1 MLGHDW
7 QAFIIYGVRFRDF
20 GGYLCHM
27 YLLTRAGL
35 WVLSLLPFAFFHAL
49 SWGVARILF
58 YVIGY
63 RKEVVLQNLAIA
75 FSDLTENERQ
85 QIAKDFYLR
94 FTDTFLESVKML
106 SLTNKGA
113 LRRVTLDLRV
123 VEQLLAEGR
132 SVQLMVAHQFNWEYI
147 NLTLPVAFK
156 HPFYFVYRPIG
167 NKVMDQLFL
176 WQRTRLGGHA
186 VSADQFAAKKEMIFS
201 RPAVL
206 ALGADQNP
214 GRPDQALWM
223 PFFEKPAPF
232 FTGPA
237 KGAIQHNA
245 AMVMLQMERTRR
257 GHYRFST
264 RLICEQPRN
273 YSPEQLTYLYKCEV
287 ERVVKADPA
296 NYLWS
301 HRRWRHQL
309 KAEYK
314 LYRGV

>member
-1 MLGHDW
+1 
-7 QAFIIYGVRFRDF
+7 
-20 GGYLCHM
+20 M
-27 YLLTRAGL
+27 YPITRAVL

-49 SWGVARILF
+49 SWGVARLL
-58 YVIGY
+58 YHVIGY

-75 FSDLTENERQ
+75 FSDKSEGERKKL
-85 QIAKDFYLR
+85 AKEFYLR
-94 FTDTFLESVKML
+94 FTDTFLESIKML
-106 SLTNKGA
+106 SLSNKGA
-113 LRRVTLDLRV
+113 LRRVTLDLRE

-132 SVQLMVAHQFNWEYI
+132 SVQLMVAHQFNWEFI

-167 NKVMDQLFL
+167 SKVMDRLFL

-186 VSADQFAAKKEMIFS
+186 VSANQFAEKKESIFS
-201 RPAVL
+201 RPSVL

-214 GRPDQALWM
+214 GKPDQALWM
-223 PFFEKPAPF
+223 PFFDRPAPF

-245 AMVMLQMERTRR
+245 AMVMFQMERVRR

-264 RLICEQPRN
+264 RLICEHPRN
-273 YSPEQLTYLYKCEV
+273 YTAEQLTYLYKCEV

-301 HRRWRHQL
+301 HRRWRHALQPS
-309 KAEYK
+309 YK
-314 LYRGV
+314 LYTGA

>member
-1 MLGHDW
+1 
-7 QAFIIYGVRFRDF
+7 
-20 GGYLCHM
+20 M
-27 YLLTRAGL
+27 YPVTRAVL
-35 WVLSLLPFAFFHAL
+35 WVLSLLPFSFFHAL
-49 SWGVARILF
+49 SWMVARFLF
-58 YVIGY
+58 HVVKY
-63 RKEVVLQNLAIA
+63 RKDVVLQNLAIA
-75 FSDLTENERQ
+75 FPQKSAAEVET
-85 QIAKDFYLR
+85 IAKDFYLR

-106 SLTNKGA
+106 SLSNKEA
-113 LRRVTLDLRV
+113 LRRVTLDLRI

-147 NLTLPVAFK
+147 NLTIPVALR

-167 NKVMDQLFL
+167 SKVMDRLFL

-186 VSADQFAAKKEMIFS
+186 VSADQFVDKKELIFS
-201 RPAVL
+201 RPSVL

-214 GRPDQALWM
+214 GKPDQALWM
-223 PFFEKPAPF
+223 PFFSKQAPF

-245 AMVMLQMERTRR
+245 AMVMFQMERTSR

-264 RLICEQPRN
+264 HLICEHPRN
-273 YSPEQLTYLYKCEV
+273 YSAEQLTFLYKCEV

-301 HRRWRHQL
+301 HRRWRH
-309 KAEYK
+309 AFRPEY
-314 LYRGV
+314 RSFTGA

>member
-1 MLGHDW
+1 
-7 QAFIIYGVRFRDF
+7 
-20 GGYLCHM
+20 M
-27 YLLTRAGL
+27 YPVTRAVL
-35 WVLSLLPFAFFHAL
+35 WVLSLLPFSFFHAL
-49 SWGVARILF
+49 SWMAARLLF
-58 YVIGY
+58 HVVKY
-63 RKEVVLQNLAIA
+63 RKDVVLQNLAIA
-75 FSDLTENERQ
+75 FPQKSAAEVET
-85 QIAKDFYLR
+85 IAKDFYLR

-106 SLTNKGA
+106 SLSNKEA
-113 LRRVTLDLRV
+113 LRRVTLDLRI

-147 NLTLPVAFK
+147 NLTIPVALR

-167 NKVMDQLFL
+167 SKVMDRLFL

-186 VSADQFAAKKEMIFS
+186 VSADQFVDKKELIFS
-201 RPAVL
+201 RPSVL

-214 GRPDQALWM
+214 GKPDQALWM
-223 PFFEKPAPF
+223 PFFSKQAPF

-245 AMVMLQMERTRR
+245 AMVMFQMERTSR

-264 RLICEQPRN
+264 HLICEHPRN
-273 YSPEQLTYLYKCEV
+273 YSAEQLTFLYKCEV

-301 HRRWRHQL
+301 HRRWRH
-309 KAEYK
+309 AFRPEY
-314 LYRGV
+314 RSFTGA

>member
-1 MLGHDW
+1 
-7 QAFIIYGVRFRDF
+7 
-20 GGYLCHM
+20 M
-27 YLLTRAGL
+27 YPITRAVL

-49 SWGVARILF
+49 SWGVARLL
-58 YVIGY
+58 YHVIGY

-75 FSDLTENERQ
+75 FSDKSEGERKKL
-85 QIAKDFYLR
+85 AKEFYLR
-94 FTDTFLESVKML
+94 FTDTFLESIKML
-106 SLTNKGA
+106 SLSNKGA
-113 LRRVTLDLRV
+113 LRRVTLDLRE

-132 SVQLMVAHQFNWEYI
+132 SVQLMVAHQFNWEFI

-167 NKVMDQLFL
+167 SKVMDRLFL

-186 VSADQFAAKKEMIFS
+186 VSANQFAEKKESIFS
-201 RPAVL
+201 RPSVL

-214 GRPDQALWM
+214 GKPDQALWM
-223 PFFEKPAPF
+223 PFFDRPAPF

-245 AMVMLQMERTRR
+245 AMVMFQMERVRR

-264 RLICEQPRN
+264 RLICEHPRN
-273 YSPEQLTYLYKCEV
+273 YTAEHLTYLYKCEV

-301 HRRWRHQL
+301 HRRWRHALQPS
-309 KAEYK
+309 YK
-314 LYRGV
+314 LYTGA